1 MQRIA
6 ITASLN
12 RSTLQLDAAA
22 FARLEQYLA
31 DAERTLAGNPDRA
44 EIIADLEQ
52 AVADQCQRRLQPGE
66 TIVTLAQLQAAL
78 DEIGPVQIPVADLAG
93 DAGRA
98 APRLQLVSEGAWIGG
113 LCQGLARYF
122 GLDVTLVRILAVVLL
137 FATGGTMVVVY
148 LVLLLLL
155 PYAAPV
161 SGAPPI
167 RGIPARSRRFANY
180 VRGRFG
186 VVTT

>member
-6 ITASLN
+6 ITATLN
-12 RSTLQLDAAA
+12 RSTLQFDAAA
-22 FARLEQYLA
+22 YARLEQYLA
-31 DAERTLAGNPDRA
+31 EAGRTLDGNPDRA

-52 AVADQCQRRLQPGE
+52 AVADQCQRRLPPGE
-66 TIVTLAQLQAAL
+66 TIVTLAHLQPAL
-78 DEIGPVQIPVADLAG
+78 EEIGPIQVPGAGIAG
-93 DAGRA
+93 DAGLS

-137 FATGGTMVVVY
+137 LASGGTMVVVY

-186 VVTT
+186 VATS

>member
-1 MQRIA
+1 MQRVA
-6 ITASLN
+6 ITATLN
-12 RSTLQLDAAA
+12 RSTLQFDEAA

-31 DAERTLAGNPDRA
+31 DAGRTLAGNPDRV
-44 EIIADLEQ
+44 EIVADLEQ
-52 AVADQCQRRLQPGE
+52 AVADQCQRRLPPGE
-66 TIVTLAQLQAAL
+66 TIVTLAQLQPAL
-78 DEIGPVQIPVADLAG
+78 DEVGPVQVPGAG
-93 DAGRA
+93 IASDAGLTA
-98 APRLQLVSEGAWIGG
+98 ARLQLVSEGAVIGG

-122 GLDVTLVRILAVVLL
+122 GLDVTLVRILAIVLL

-167 RGIPARSRRFANY
+167 RAIPARSRRLANY

-186 VVTT
+186 VTA

>member
-6 ITASLN
+6 ITATLN
-12 RSTLQLDAAA
+12 RSTLQFDEAA
-22 FARLEQYLA
+22 FARLEKYLA
-31 DAERTLAGNPDRA
+31 EAVRTLEGNPDRV
-44 EIIADLEQ
+44 EIVADLEQ
-52 AVADQCQRRLQPGE
+52 AVADQCQRRLPSGE
-66 TIVTLAQLQAAL
+66 TIVTLAQLQPAL
-78 DEIGPVQIPVADLAG
+78 DEVGPVQVPGAG
-93 DAGRA
+93 IASDAVLT

-122 GLDVTLVRILAVVLL
+122 GLDVTLVRILAIVLL

-155 PYAAPV
+155 PYATPV
-161 SGAPPI
+161 SGAPPV

-186 VVTT
+186 VATS

>member
-6 ITASLN
+6 ITATLN

-78 DEIGPVQIPVADLAG
+78 DEVGPVQAPGAGIIG

-186 VVTT
+186 VVTG